1 MATLPF
7 PLRVG
12 AFLLILAVYWLPIVA
27 LSYAFLKDQNTI
39 SIVTMSLLFIGFFVL
54 LHFWSRRAYKTPH
67 PLRTYGLVWT
77 QQNGRELLEGFT
89 IAALSLF
96 AMFLV
101 QGLLG
106 WVVWR
111 SSTIPLPLL
120 MLQGLLTGLGTGL
133 GEELIF
139 RGWLLTE
146 LERDY
151 RRSVSLWACAVTF
164 AVLHFIR
171 PLNEVIH
178 TSPQFIGL
186 VLLGLMLV
194 WAKRATGRL
203 GLSIGLHGGLV
214 WGYYVVNVG
223 NLVEY
228 TRRVPVWVT
237 GINNNPLAG
246 LIGLLFLCGLTFYS
260 WRKSSSAPQIQIGEP
275 LE

>member
-54 LHFWSRRAYKTPH
+54 LNLWSRRVYKTPH
-67 PLRTYGLVWT
+67 PFRTYGLVWT

-89 IAALSLF
+89 IAAISLF

-101 QGLLG
+101 QGLLS
-106 WVVWR
+106 WVEWR
-111 SSTIPLPLL
+111 SPSIPLPLL

-139 RGWLLTE
+139 RGWLLNE

-203 GLSIGLHGGLV
+203 GLPIGLHGGLV

-223 NLVEY
+223 NLVDY
-228 TRRVPVWVT
+228 TRRVPIWVT

-246 LIGLLFLCGLTFYS
+246 IIGLLFLSGLAFYS
-260 WRKSSSAPQIQIGEP
+260 WRKSITAPQLQIGKP